1 MFTEPVSFLDNV
13 LEETGFLYVI
23 ACSNQVAWEW
33 APRECQCRK
42 SSHMHAMHAG
52 RGLRTGTPRLGY
64 PCNRKR
70 VGDLFT

>member
-23 ACSNQVAWEW
+23 ACSNLVVWQCA
-33 APRECQCRK
+33 AGECQCPE
-42 SSHMHAMHAG
+42 SSHMHPMPAG
-52 RGLRTGTPRLGY
+52 RGLRTGTHRLGY

-70 VGDLFT
+70 VGDLLT